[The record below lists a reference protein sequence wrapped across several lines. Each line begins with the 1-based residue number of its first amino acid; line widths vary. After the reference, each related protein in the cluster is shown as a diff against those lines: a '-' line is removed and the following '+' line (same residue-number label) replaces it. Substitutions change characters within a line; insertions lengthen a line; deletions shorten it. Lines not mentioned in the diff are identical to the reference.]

1 MKTEELLKIRAPL
14 APPGGS
20 SGLKKKNF
28 RCQICNQ
35 SFVDNWKLNR
45 HIKIHAR
52 NVDALGREREFI
64 PTPNYIPSPN
74 YVPSPERNYI
84 APGRNIIPPARN
96 YVPPER
102 NYESFP
108 ERKYDVSPEGKTV
121 TKNFKC
127 EICHKAFRDNW
138 KLKRH
143 GNVHGIN
150 DYVFPE
156 RKCVPPEGKTVTKN
170 FKCEICQ
177 KAFRDN
183 WKLKRHEKVHVK
195 ATGEPELVG
204 HSI

>member
-20 SGLKKKNF
+20 SSGLKKKNF
-28 RCQICNQ
+28 KCQICNQ

-52 NVDALGREREFI
+52 NVDALGREREFV
-64 PTPNYIPSPN
+64 PTPNYIPSP
-74 YVPSPERNYI
+74 EQRNYI
-84 APGRNIIPPARN
+84 APGRNIIPPSRN

-102 NYESFP
+102 NYQESFP
-108 ERKYDVSPEGKTV
+108 ERKYVSQEGKTV

-127 EICHKAFRDNW
+127 EICGKSFRDNW

-143 GNVHGIN
+143 GNVHGLN

-156 RKCVPPEGKTVTKN
+156 RKYVSPEEKTVD
-170 FKCEICQ
+170 
-177 KAFRDN
+177 A
-183 WKLKRHEKVHVK
+183 
-195 ATGEPELVG
+195 VG
-204 HSI
+204 LSQIFFPTQNLERVY

>member
-20 SGLKKKNF
+20 SSGLKKKNF
-28 RCQICNQ
+28 KCQICNQ

-64 PTPNYIPSPN
+64 PSPANYIPSP
-74 YVPSPERNYI
+74 EQRNYI

-102 NYESFP
+102 NYQESFP
-108 ERKYDVSPEGKTV
+108 ERKYVSQEGKTV

-127 EICHKAFRDNW
+127 EICGKSFRDNW

-143 GNVHGIN
+143 GNVHGMN

-156 RKCVPPEGKTVTKN
+156 RKYVSPES
-170 FKCEICQ
+170 
-177 KAFRDN
+177 R
-183 WKLKRHEKVHVK
+183 
-195 ATGEPELVG
+195 GEYNV
-204 HSI
+204 

>member
-28 RCQICNQ
+28 KCQICNQ

-45 HIKIHAR
+45 HIKVHAN
-52 NVDALGREREFI
+52 NVDALGRERE
-64 PTPNYIPSPN
+64 YVPSPN
-74 YVPSPERNYI
+74 YIPSPERNYI

-102 NYESFP
+102 NHESFP
-108 ERKYDVSPEGKTV
+108 ERKYVSTEGKTV

-127 EICHKAFRDNW
+127 EICHKAFRDSW

-143 GNVHGIN
+143 GNVHGN
-150 DYVFPE
+150 TDYVYPIKNTS
-156 RKCVPPEGKTVTKN
+156 RKN
-170 FKCEICQ
+170 FKCELCGKSFQ
-177 KAFRDN
+177 DN

-195 ATGEPELVG
+195 ATGEPQLVG
-204 HSI
+204 HSV

>member
-14 APPGGS
+14 APQGGS

-35 SFVDNWKLNR
+35 NFVDNWKLNR
-45 HIKIHAR
+45 HFKVHAN
-52 NVDALGREREFI
+52 NVDALGRPSE
-64 PTPNYIPSPN
+64 YVPSPEVN
-74 YVPSPERNYI
+74 YVPSPERNCI

-108 ERKYDVSPEGKTV
+108 ERKYVSPEGKTV

-143 GNVHGIN
+143 GNVHGNN
-150 DYVFPE
+150 DYVYP
-156 RKCVPPEGKTVTKN
+156 
-170 FKCEICQ
+170 I
-177 KAFRDN
+177 
-183 WKLKRHEKVHVK
+183 KV
-195 ATGEPELVG
+195 
-204 HSI
+204 IY

>member
-28 RCQICNQ
+28 KCQICNQ

-52 NVDALGREREFI
+52 NVDALGREREFV
-64 PTPNYIPSPN
+64 PCPERNYVPSPN
-74 YVPSPERNYI
+74 YIPSPERNYI

-108 ERKYDVSPEGKTV
+108 EKKYGSLEGKTV

-143 GNVHGIN
+143 GNVHGNN
-150 DYVFPE
+150 DYVYPIKNTS
-156 RKCVPPEGKTVTKN
+156 RKN
-170 FKCEICQ
+170 FKCELCGKSFQ
-177 KAFRDN
+177 DN

-204 HSI
+204 HSV

>member
-20 SGLKKKNF
+20 SSGLKKKNF
-28 RCQICNQ
+28 KCQICNQ

-143 GNVHGIN
+143 
-150 DYVFPE
+150 
-156 RKCVPPEGKTVTKN
+156 
-170 FKCEICQ
+170 
-177 KAFRDN
+177 
-183 WKLKRHEKVHVK
+183 EKVHVK
-195 ATGEPELVG
+195 ATDEPELVG
-204 HSI
+204 HSV

>member
-1 MKTEELLKIRAPL
+1 MKTEELLKITAPL

-45 HIKIHAR
+45 HIKVHAT
-52 NVDALGREREFI
+52 NVDALGRVRE
-64 PTPNYIPSPN
+64 
-74 YVPSPERNYI
+74 YVSPERNYAAFPQRNYV
-84 APGRNIIPPARN
+84 APGRDIIPPARN
-96 YVPPER
+96 HVPPER

-108 ERKYDVSPEGKTV
+108 ERKHVSPEGKTV

-143 GNVHGIN
+143 GNVHGNN
-150 DYVFPE
+150 DYVYPIKNTS
-156 RKCVPPEGKTVTKN
+156 RKN
-170 FKCEICQ
+170 FKCELCGKSFQ
-177 KAFRDN
+177 DN

-195 ATGEPELVG
+195 ATDEPELVG
-204 HSI
+204 HSV